1 VSGALHLPLRR
12 ALSPRF
18 SAAAVDSERV
28 RDGTRPGGVCGSAA
42 APDLESSERGMIP
55 KVATAIEK
63 TGRKMLKG
71 VSALG
76 IVVKEI
82 DSSN

>member
-1 VSGALHLPLRR
+1 
-12 ALSPRF
+12 
-18 SAAAVDSERV
+18 
-28 RDGTRPGGVCGSAA
+28 VCGSAA

>member
-1 VSGALHLPLRR
+1 MSGALHPPLRR

-18 SAAAVDSERV
+18 SAAAVDSERA

-42 APDLESSERGMIP
+42 APDQESSERGMIP